1 VTLKVHFL
9 GTGAARSDPHRTTT
23 MLALEDD
30 TDIFLI
36 DCGGD
41 ALQRMLQMELAPSK
55 LRALLLTHEH
65 ADHVSGFP
73 LLMERL
79 WLHGRRE
86 PLPVYG
92 IAPALAQA
100 RRLHDS
106 FNIAEWYEH
115 GYPGA
120 TWHEVADEQEDAPV
134 LSHDRWHITASPG
147 VHAVPSVGFR
157 VVYEDRCV
165 AYSGDTEPSD
175 AILRLAANADVLI
188 HEATGQGVG
197 HSSALQAAK
206 VAAHA
211 GAKRLYLVHVPSE
224 DMLKADLNAARAHFG
239 ETEVAGEGAGLEL

>member
-23 MLALEDD
+23 MLALEAAADS
-30 TDIFLI
+30 FLI

-41 ALQRMLQMELAPSK
+41 ALQRMLQVGLAPSK

-73 LLMERL
+73 LLLERL

-106 FNIAEWYEH
+106 FDIADWYDH

-120 TWHEVADEQEDAPV
+120 TWHEVAEKEGALV

-175 AILRLAANADVLI
+175 AIVRLAENADVLI
-188 HEATGQGVG
+188 HEATGHGEG
-197 HSSALQAAK
+197 HSSAQQAADI
-206 VAAHA
+206 AARA
-211 GAKRLYLVHVPSE
+211 GAERLYLVHVPPE
-224 DMLKADLNAARAHFG
+224 DLLKADLDAAKKRFG
-239 ETEVAGEGAGLEL
+239 ATEVAGEGEGLEL